1 MVSTGDYSDWGI
13 KRTIREAENVARWN
27 PWKAHEWM
35 NEARNRMD
43 LDNMFF
49 DEYDSAVRRIN
60 ARWKLITKLRW
71 YNPDEFWKR
80 GKESMAPKLLEP
92 MVDESRL

>member
-1 MVSTGDYSDWGI
+1 
-13 KRTIREAENVARWN
+13 
-27 PWKAHEWM
+27 M
-35 NEARNRMD
+35 NEARDRMD

-60 ARWKLITKLRW
+60 ARWKLITKFRW

-80 GKESMAPKLLEP
+80 GKESMAPKPLEP
-92 MVDESRL
+92 MIDESRL